1 MKKLILLILLTVLVG
16 CSNEKIAE
24 DMKRSMSIP
33 LMADSH
39 FALQCDKV
47 QMTGKE
53 YFPDSPDRP
62 LEIIEE
68 IDKGPFTFVYF
79 DKEETKNGISWLS
92 RKPSDGPFIWLQ
104 TIFFQDDIDESFLY
118 EAFFNYKESS
128 NYWHKF
134 EGYNNNRIK
143 SDLLSINSET
153 LEVTMVTYDHP
164 KPNPY
169 IWSEYTDKFTS
180 CRLLSA
186 AEEVAS
192 LEETVEDW
200 NAIMDKI
207 EEKERLEN

>member
-1 MKKLILLILLTVLVG
+1 MSLKSLVLFLTI
-16 CSNEKIAE
+16 SFISFAYSEAP
-24 DMKRSMSIP
+24 S
-33 LMADSH
+33 SH

-47 QMTGKE
+47 QMNGKE
-53 YFPDSPDRP
+53 YFPGSPDQP
-62 LEIIEE
+62 LEIVEE

-104 TIFFQDDIDESFLY
+104 TIFFQDDINEAFLY
-118 EAFFNYKESS
+118 EAFFNHKESS

-134 EGYNNNRIK
+134 EVWNNNITMK
-143 SDLLSINSET
+143 FDLLSINRET
-153 LEVTMVTYDHP
+153 LEVTMVTHDY
-164 KPNPY
+164 KPESGGY
-169 IWSEYTDKFTS
+169 IWTEYTDKFTS

-186 AEEVAS
+186 AEEQAS

-207 EEKERLEN
+207 EEKERLENEAAKAKQKI